1 MLLQERMSAY
11 PLKSSKGPVFP
22 LRSVL
27 VFLIALFGFYVCYFS
42 FNQLTFENEEK
53 LTNEEEQTKS
63 ICRKPAVPHEEKRY
77 LHFPKPITYDRGE
90 CACTPVRFFV
100 IVSMQRSGSGWF
112 ETLLNSHPNVSSNG
126 EIFSVR
132 DRRENISTIL
142 RTLDKLYSM
151 DWHTSAA
158 KNECTAAFG
167 LKWMLNQG
175 LMEHHQ
181 DIVDYLNRKGAMV
194 ILLFR
199 RNTLRR
205 LISVLANNYD
215 RRTKQLNGIHKSHVH
230 SKEEAEILARFK
242 PEMDVSTLIP
252 SIRSAEHSMRTCLG
266 HFSKTRHMTLYY
278 EDVIRDKNA
287 LSRVQEF
294 LGVPVMK
301 LSSKHVKIHTRPLP
315 DLVDNWEDVSDMLN
329 GTKYAR
335 FLDDA
340 DYVK

>member
-1 MLLQERMSAY
+1 M
-11 PLKSSKGPVFP
+11 
-22 LRSVL
+22 
-27 VFLIALFGFYVCYFS
+27 
-42 FNQLTFENEEK
+42 
-53 LTNEEEQTKS
+53 
-63 ICRKPAVPHEEKRY
+63 
-77 LHFPKPITYDRGE
+77 HFPKPMTYDRGE

-142 RTLDKLYSM
+142 RTLDKLHSM
-151 DWHTSAA
+151 DWLTSAA
-158 KNECTAAFG
+158 KNECTSAFG

-175 LMEHHQ
+175 LMEHHE
-181 DIVDYLNRKGAMV
+181 DIIDYLNRKGAMV

-205 LISVLANNYD
+205 LISVLANNHD

-242 PEMDVSTLIP
+242 PKMDVSTLIP
-252 SIRSAEHSMRTCLG
+252 SIRNAEHSMRTCLG
-266 HFSKTRHMTLYY
+266 HFSKTRHMILYY
-278 EDVIRDKNA
+278 EDVISDKNA

-294 LGVPVMK
+294 LGVPVTK
-301 LSSKHVKIHTRPLP
+301 LSSQHVKIHTRPLP
-315 DLVDNWEDVSDMLN
+315 DLVENWEDVSDMLN